1 MDWSHDHLVKRTG
14 DFKDAFAHK
23 HKRIT
28 LGSPWKD
35 VRATTGDAGGEQ
47 GKERNA

>member
-1 MDWSHDHLVKRTG
+1 MDDHLVKRTW
-14 DFKDAFAHK
+14 DLKDLFDHR

-35 VRATTGDAGGEQ
+35 VWATTGDAGGEQ